1 MENNNS
7 SALEQGYL
15 SCRTCHK
22 LMQMTEQKS
31 LQCPRCHTI
40 IHPRIPNSITQT
52 WALLITGMILFIPAN
67 ILPVM
72 SLTKGG
78 VVRTDTIMSGILN
91 LYRIDMGPI
100 ATIVFIASIA
110 VPLFKIITLAFIL
123 LSVQLEWRISTVM
136 RLRMYQLI
144 EFIGRWS
151 MLDILVISILLAI
164 VKFNNI
170 ASVVVEPAALVFTGV
185 VIVTMFAAM
194 RFDSRLIWDNA
205 DEHS

>member
-1 MENNNS
+1 MGKNNF

-15 SCRTCHK
+15 SCRVCHK
-22 LMQMTEQKS
+22 LIQMTGQEPI
-31 LQCPRCHTI
+31 QCPRCHTRI
-40 IHPRIPNSITQT
+40 YARIPNSIAQT
-52 WALLITGMILFIPAN
+52 WALLMTGMILFIPAN

-91 LYRIDMGPI
+91 LYRIGMGPI

-123 LSVQLEWRISTVM
+123 LSVQLKWHISAAM
-136 RLRMYQLI
+136 RLKMYQII
-144 EFIGRWS
+144 EFVGRWS
-151 MLDILVISILLAI
+151 MLDILVISILLAM

-185 VIVTMFAAM
+185 VIATMFAAM

-205 DEHS
+205 DEYS